1 MDWILR
7 IVVHKI
13 IPLQAA
19 LPSHSHPVIPA
30 YEDETDEEPD
40 VEDIEVDNRVG
51 NNWWKHIFI
60 FLV

>member
-1 MDWILR
+1 MDRILR

-51 NNWWKHIFI
+51 NN
-60 FLV
+60 